1 MSTLHDLRETLERH
15 AEELH
20 DGDRPAR
27 ADAVRRRVRVV
38 RRRRA
43 AATALA
49 AAVVVTGGVG
59 AVASLQAPR
68 APEVA
73 GPSVVGVAVPEEV
86 AIHGFPY
93 ALADR
98 DGVEGADDRLR
109 LDGSDEQRA
118 VSLVGSG
125 LGAGSATLF
134 VDGSAVAR
142 VFADDPVAVP
152 VPVAA
157 SDADAVLRV
166 ELYDTPAGARTGVAV
181 YDATGELAP
190 GTDNGTA
197 VFRDTVA
204 GSRLLGADFSEQ
216 GEASAALSFEAP
228 LSTTTITSFCR
239 TEEPGLWMQVLLD
252 GGDMSSRGQCG
263 TDPDPDAYGSS
274 FGSGGGG
281 TASGPHTVEVRVTRG
296 QQGEVVTDA
305 VVELGVAAYRSGGRV
320 RVAGA
325 SAPEVVEHLGRT
337 WRLDLDEVGA
347 VLGIRAET
355 DLLVGFVAE
364 GGPVR
369 ATWRGDLTSGSTSS
383 AETTGG
389 GPGVMVEGLMLA
401 GDTYDV
407 RLVSDD
413 GAVVDGA
420 LLVYR
425 PE

>member
-1 MSTLHDLRETLERH
+1 MSTLADLRETLERH

-20 DGDRPAR
+20 DGNRPVR
-27 ADAVRRRVRVV
+27 AGDVRRRVRVA

-43 AATALA
+43 AATAVA
-49 AAVVVTGGVG
+49 AAVVVTGSIG
-59 AVASLQAPR
+59 AASWLQAPR

-73 GPSVVGVAVPEEV
+73 GPSVVGVAVPDEI

-109 LDGSDEQRA
+109 LPGSDERRA
-118 VSLVGSG
+118 VSLVGNG
-125 LGAGSATLF
+125 LGSGSATLF

-142 VFADDPVAVP
+142 VFAGRPVAVP

-157 SDADAVLRV
+157 SDADAVLEV
-166 ELYDTPAGARTGVAV
+166 ELHDTPAGARTGVAV

-190 GTDNGTA
+190 GTDDGTA

-204 GSRLLGADFSEQ
+204 GARLLEADFSAR
-216 GEASAALSFEAP
+216 GEASAALSFETP
-228 LSTTTITSFCR
+228 LSTTITSFCR
-239 TEEPGLWMQVLLD
+239 TEEPGLWVQVLLD
-252 GGDMSSRGQCG
+252 GGEMSSRGRCG
-263 TDPDPDAYGSS
+263 TDPDPDAYGAS
-274 FGSGGGG
+274 FSGGG

-296 QQGEVVTDA
+296 QRGEVVSDA
-305 VVELGVAAYRSGGRV
+305 AVELGVAAYQSVPAV

-325 SAPEVVEHLGRT
+325 EVAQVVEHMGRT
-337 WRLDLDEVGA
+337 WRLDVRDVGA
-347 VLGIRAET
+347 ALGIRAET

-383 AETTGG
+383 VETIGR
-389 GPGVMVEGLMLA
+389 GPGVMVEGLLLA

-407 RLVSDD
+407 RLASED
-413 GAVVDGA
+413 GAAVDGA
-420 LLVYR
+420 LLIYR